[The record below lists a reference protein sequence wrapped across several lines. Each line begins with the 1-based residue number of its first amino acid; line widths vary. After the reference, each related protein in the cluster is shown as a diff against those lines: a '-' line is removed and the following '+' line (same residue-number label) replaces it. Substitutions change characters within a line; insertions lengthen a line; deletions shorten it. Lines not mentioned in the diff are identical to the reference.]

1 MSLPSSVD
9 VAIIGA
15 GAAGLG
21 AANALKNSGLSV
33 LVLEAR
39 DRVGGRAHT
48 IMASPDVTFDVG
60 CGWLHSAD
68 QNSFVKIAEQLGFEI
83 NRSLPPWRERAYGK
97 AFPQDDRDEF
107 IRALDAFYDR
117 AEQAAKEAERS
128 GRDGPANLCLEPG
141 NRWNPMIDAISTYIN
156 GCELDQVSLLDMDA
170 YEDTDLNWRVRR
182 GYGALIAAYGATCP
196 LALNCEVT
204 LIDHSAKRVRIE
216 TSQGTLTADKVIVT
230 VPTNLIADEAIRFH
244 PPLPAKVD
252 AARGLP
258 LGLADKVTLA
268 LDEPEALPKEGNLRA
283 ATMRTAMGT
292 YHIRP
297 FGQPCIEGFFGGR
310 FAQSL
315 EDAGPGALAAESIN
329 EIVSI
334 LGNDFRRKL
343 KPLAESR
350 WAHDPF
356 ARGSYSHALPGH
368 AGDRAVLAAPVDGR
382 LFFAGE
388 ATSPEFFSTA
398 HGARDSGERAAEEV
412 IGFAREQIAYVPG
425 SAARGEHRIL
435 EGVILGLEID
445 VIGGRIGW
453 LRLTGQRD
461 DDDLVLP
468 VDIERLAREADGNHR
483 TVWINPPAIAVSR
496 RPVAIGVG
504 AKGKCRTSCMFDPVR
519 REYSRAVND
528 AVAQKEDAEAAEI
541 PQRYPRAAASD
552 LLPGFGF
559 QRIECVKLHAEAGP
573 DRLGHVVGQGF
584 SCGRRYQAAEDIGIA
599 GIVVELTAG
608 PMFGFQTPHQRQNA
622 SRNLVTK
629 RFAVTINV

>member
-1 MSLPSSVD
+1 MTSLPSSVE

-68 QNSFVKIAEQLGFEI
+68 ENSFVQIAEQLNFEI
-83 NRSLPPWRERAYGK
+83 NKLLPPWRERAYGK
-97 AFPQDDRDEF
+97 AFPQDDRDDF
-107 IRALDAFYDR
+107 IRALNAFYDR
-117 AEQAAKEAERS
+117 AGQAAKEAERS
-128 GRDGPANLCLEPG
+128 GRDGPANVCLEPG

-170 YEDTDLNWRVRR
+170 YEDTDLNWRIRR

-196 LALNCEVT
+196 LALNCQVT
-204 LIDHSAKRVRIE
+204 LIDHSAKRIRIE

-230 VPTNLIADEAIRFH
+230 VPTSLIADEAIRIH
-244 PPLPAKVD
+244 PPLPAKID

-292 YHIRP
+292 YHLRP

-310 FAQSL
+310 YARSL
-315 EDAGPGALAAESIN
+315 EDAGDGALAAASID

-334 LGNDFRRKL
+334 LGSDFRRKL

-388 ATSPEFFSTA
+388 ATSPDFFTTA
-398 HGARDSGERAAEEV
+398 HGARDSGERAAKEV
-412 IGFAREQIAYVPG
+412 L
-425 SAARGEHRIL
+425 AA
-435 EGVILGLEID
+435 
-445 VIGGRIGW
+445 
-453 LRLTGQRD
+453 
-461 DDDLVLP
+461 
-468 VDIERLAREADGNHR
+468 IEA
-483 TVWINPPAIAVSR
+483 
-496 RPVAIGVG
+496 
-504 AKGKCRTSCMFDPVR
+504 
-519 REYSRAVND
+519 
-528 AVAQKEDAEAAEI
+528 
-541 PQRYPRAAASD
+541 
-552 LLPGFGF
+552 
-559 QRIECVKLHAEAGP
+559 
-573 DRLGHVVGQGF
+573 
-584 SCGRRYQAAEDIGIA
+584 
-599 GIVVELTAG
+599 
-608 PMFGFQTPHQRQNA
+608 
-622 SRNLVTK
+622 
-629 RFAVTINV
+629 